1 MGFGNDFVLL
11 VFELEES
18 SCTDEAK
25 SICIKNQNTVLPF
38 RFDWVGCSRSIH
50 TPSRKESF
58 STSGEIQGNDSPF
71 LLQRTESDGE
81 IRNTMVAGRVS
92 SIALQRV
99 RPSLVRRAVLGSAAL
114 DSAVLIRGFDLNARA
129 DVAHQGQI
137 VSGSLHA
144 VGVGVAVLEHSLGQV
159 LRGDGQVG
167 FGGETHADAVVVG
180 GDVGGAGWLDDM
192 RGGLLGEDEGRGHS
206 VGGEREGVGA
216 VVVDRDGEVGGLVA
230 GEVAVLVSVLVR
242 DGQGGKRQERS
253 ECQLGEHLV
262 DLVKTVVGLGRGGI
276 KNVRLVNRKYVSS
289 SV

>member
-1 MGFGNDFVLL
+1 
-11 VFELEES
+11 
-18 SCTDEAK
+18 
-25 SICIKNQNTVLPF
+25 
-38 RFDWVGCSRSIH
+38 
-50 TPSRKESF
+50 
-58 STSGEIQGNDSPF
+58 
-71 LLQRTESDGE
+71 
-81 IRNTMVAGRVS
+81 MVAGRVS